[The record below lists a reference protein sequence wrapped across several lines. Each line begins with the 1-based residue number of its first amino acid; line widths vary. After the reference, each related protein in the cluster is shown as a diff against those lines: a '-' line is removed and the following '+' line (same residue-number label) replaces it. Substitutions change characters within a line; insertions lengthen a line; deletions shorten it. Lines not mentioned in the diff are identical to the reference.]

1 MAEDYYKTL
10 EVARTA
16 SPEEIQ
22 KAYRRLARKYHP
34 DLHEDEKEK
43 ERAKQRFQQIQAA
56 YDVLSEPE
64 KRELYDR
71 YGENFQ
77 QVPQGSPFGAGGG
90 AGPGGME
97 IDFSQLFGGGG
108 GGGGAFEQIFRQF
121 GGGPGGP
128 GGPGGGAQRRRSA
141 QPFQE
146 PLDLDLEEEIMVPFA
161 VAVGGGEHRLTLQRG
176 GKAETLS
183 IKIPKGIE
191 PGKKIRLRR
200 QGQVGPGGQQ
210 GDLLVTVKVAPHPNF
225 TRVGNQLQVKLP
237 ITIQEA
243 LLGTKVDLPTPHGTI
258 TVTVP
263 AGSSSGR
270 VLRLKGMGVHD
281 DTKGDLLAE
290 IEVVVPDQL
299 SEEERTALAS
309 VLERISQPNPRKSL
323 TW

>member
-10 EVARTA
+10 EVSRTA

-34 DLHEDEKEK
+34 DLHEDEKEQEK
-43 ERAKQRFQQIQAA
+43 AKQRFQQVQAA

-64 KRELYDR
+64 KREMYDR
-71 YGENFQ
+71 YGENYQ
-77 QVPQGSPFGAGGG
+77 QVPQGSPYGGG

-97 IDFSQLFGGGG
+97 IDFSQIFGGAGG

-121 GGGPGGP
+121 GGAPGA
-128 GGPGGGAQRRRSA
+128 GGGAQRRRGP

-146 PLDLDLEEEIMVPFA
+146 PLDLDLEEEITVPFS
-161 VAVGGGEHRLTLQRG
+161 VAVGGGEHRLTITRG

-200 QGQVGPGGQQ
+200 QGQIGPGGQQ
-210 GDLLVTVKVAPHPNF
+210 GDLLVTVKIAPHPSF

-290 IEVVVPDQL
+290 IEIVVPEQL
-299 SEEERTALAS
+299 SSEDRASLAGI
-309 VLERISQPNPRKSL
+309 LERINQPNPRKNL

>member
-1 MAEDYYKTL
+1 
-10 EVARTA
+10 
-16 SPEEIQ
+16 
-22 KAYRRLARKYHP
+22 LARKYHP

-43 ERAKQRFQQIQAA
+43 EKAKQRFQQVQAA

-64 KRELYDR
+64 KREMYDR
-71 YGENFQ
+71 YGENYQ
-77 QVPQGSPFGAGGG
+77 QVPQGSPYGGG

-97 IDFSQLFGGGG
+97 IDFSQIFGGAGG

-121 GGGPGGP
+121 GGAPGA
-128 GGPGGGAQRRRSA
+128 GGGAQRRRGP

-146 PLDLDLEEEIMVPFA
+146 PLDLDLEEEITVPFS
-161 VAVGGGEHRLTLQRG
+161 VAVGGGEHRLTITRG

-200 QGQVGPGGQQ
+200 QGQIGPGGQQ
-210 GDLLVTVKVAPHPNF
+210 GDLLVTVKIAPHPSF

-290 IEVVVPDQL
+290 IEIVVPEQL
-299 SEEERTALAS
+299 SSEDRASLAGI
-309 VLERISQPNPRKSL
+309 LERINQPNPRKNL

>member
-1 MAEDYYKTL
+1 M
-10 EVARTA
+10 
-16 SPEEIQ
+16 
-22 KAYRRLARKYHP
+22 
-34 DLHEDEKEK
+34 
-43 ERAKQRFQQIQAA
+43 
-56 YDVLSEPE
+56 
-64 KRELYDR
+64 YDR
-71 YGENFQ
+71 YGENYQ
-77 QVPQGSPFGAGGG
+77 QVPQGSPYGGG

-97 IDFSQLFGGGG
+97 IDFSQIFGGAGG

-121 GGGPGGP
+121 GGAPGA
-128 GGPGGGAQRRRSA
+128 GGGAQRRRGP

-146 PLDLDLEEEIMVPFA
+146 PLDLDLEEEITVPFS
-161 VAVGGGEHRLTLQRG
+161 VAVGGGEHRLTITRG

-200 QGQVGPGGQQ
+200 QGQIGPGGQQ
-210 GDLLVTVKVAPHPNF
+210 GDLLVTVKIAPHPSF

-290 IEVVVPDQL
+290 IEIVVPEQL
-299 SEEERTALAS
+299 SSEDRASLAGI
-309 VLERISQPNPRKSL
+309 LERINQPNPRKNL

>member
-10 EVARTA
+10 EVSRTA

-43 ERAKQRFQQIQAA
+43 EKAKQRFQQVQAA

-64 KRELYDR
+64 KREMYDR
-71 YGENFQ
+71 YGENYQ
-77 QVPQGSPFGAGGG
+77 QVPQGSPYGGG

-97 IDFSQLFGGGG
+97 IDFSQIFGGAGG

-121 GGGPGGP
+121 GGAPGA
-128 GGPGGGAQRRRSA
+128 GGGARRRRGP

-146 PLDLDLEEEIMVPFA
+146 PLDLDLEEEITVPFS
-161 VAVGGGEHRLTLQRG
+161 VAVGGGEHRLTITRG

-200 QGQVGPGGQQ
+200 QGQIGPGGQQ
-210 GDLLVTVKVAPHPNF
+210 GDLLVTVKIAPHPSF

-290 IEVVVPDQL
+290 IEIVVPEQL
-299 SEEERTALAS
+299 SSEDRASLAGI
-309 VLERISQPNPRKSL
+309 LERINQPNPRKNL

>member
-10 EVARTA
+10 EVSRTA
-16 SPEEIQ
+16 SAEEIQ

-43 ERAKQRFQQIQAA
+43 EKAKQRFQQIQSA

-77 QVPQGSPFGAGGG
+77 QMPQGSPFGGGAGA

-108 GGGGAFEQIFRQF
+108 PGFEQIFRQF
-121 GGGPGGP
+121 GGA
-128 GGPGGGAQRRRSA
+128 PGGGGQRRRGP
-141 QPFQE
+141 QPMQQ
-146 PLDLDLEEEIMVPFA
+146 PMDLDLEEEITVPFS
-161 VAVGGGEHRLTLQRG
+161 VAVSGGEHQLSLTRG
-176 GKAETLS
+176 GKTETLT

-200 QGQVGPGGQQ
+200 QGQVGPGGTQ
-210 GDLLVTVKVAPHPNF
+210 GDLIVAVKVAPHPSYMR
-225 TRVGNQLQVKLP
+225 TGNQLHVKLP
-237 ITIQEA
+237 ITVEEA
-243 LLGTKVDLPTPHGTI
+243 VLGTKVDLPTPHGTI

-281 DTKGDLLAE
+281 GSKGDLLAE
-290 IEVVVPDQL
+290 IEIVVPEQISAED
-299 SEEERTALAS
+299 RGALVAI
-309 VLERISQPNPRKSL
+309 LERIQQPSPRKNL

>member
-1 MAEDYYKTL
+1 
-10 EVARTA
+10 
-16 SPEEIQ
+16 
-22 KAYRRLARKYHP
+22 
-34 DLHEDEKEK
+34 
-43 ERAKQRFQQIQAA
+43 
-56 YDVLSEPE
+56 
-64 KRELYDR
+64 
-71 YGENFQ
+71 
-77 QVPQGSPFGAGGG
+77 
-90 AGPGGME
+90 
-97 IDFSQLFGGGG
+97 
-108 GGGGAFEQIFRQF
+108 
-121 GGGPGGP
+121 
-128 GGPGGGAQRRRSA
+128 
-141 QPFQE
+141 
-146 PLDLDLEEEIMVPFA
+146 LDLDLEEEITVPFS
-161 VAVGGGEHRLTLQRG
+161 VAVGGGEHRLTITRG

-200 QGQVGPGGQQ
+200 QGQIGPGGQQ
-210 GDLLVTVKVAPHPNF
+210 GDLLVTVKIAPHPSF

-290 IEVVVPDQL
+290 IEIVVPEQL
-299 SEEERTALAS
+299 SSEDRASLAGI
-309 VLERISQPNPRKSL
+309 LERINQPNPRKNL